1 MDSDQLDG
9 YIATQMGKGEGVMQ
23 RIIPGLVGAAV
34 SAINPLA
41 GLAVGQGMVS
51 RNNLRGLENAEVA
64 LRIAE
69 SRLPKTDGNRP
80 RTADEDDLV
89 TKRRALDTEIARQ
102 RKGGLAEELLS
113 NLYNNAGARAK
124 AILESPTTVGRDD
137 STTVKET
144 VKSEPASV
152 QQPQYTRSRAEELL
166 GVKTPSLKRDA
177 RDDQGNTIKTAAK
190 DLNWEEVRQ
199 LRSYDSAANRNKLAE
214 WEKASDDGESKTSS
228 GGCFLTTAI
237 VEHRGEA
244 DNGPTL
250 TKLRH
255 FRDTYLSQYPEEIKK
270 YYKVAPK
277 IVAAI
282 PKDNP
287 TWDWVG
293 TQIDSA
299 VQHIDN
305 NMLLELETNW
315 LEKV

>member
-1 MDSDQLDG
+1 MESRFGSSENTDVAAARALQ
-9 YIATQMGKGEGVMQ
+9 KQ
-23 RIIPGLVGAAV
+23 RI
-34 SAINPLA
+34 
-41 GLAVGQGMVS
+41 
-51 RNNLRGLENAEVA
+51 EE
-64 LRIAE
+64 
-69 SRLPKTDGNRP
+69 
-80 RTADEDDLV
+80 
-89 TKRRALDTEIARQ
+89 Q
-102 RKGGLAEELLS
+102 RKGGLADELLS
-113 NLYNNAGARAK
+113 KLYNNADARAK
-124 AILESPTTVGRDD
+124 AILESPTTVIEEGDN
-137 STTVKET
+137 TTVVNKP
-144 VKSEPASV
+144 EPTPV

-166 GVKTPSLKRDA
+166 GIETPSLRRDA
-177 RDDQGNTIKTAAK
+177 RDDQGNTINTAAK

-214 WEKASDDGESKTSS
+214 WEKASDAGESKTSS
-228 GGCFLTTAI
+228 GGGFLKTAI

-270 YYKVAPK
+270 YYEVAPK

-282 PKDNP
+282 PKNNP
-287 TWDWVG
+287 TWNWVG

-305 NMLLELETNW
+305 NMLAKAHKVYKNMVLELETNW